1 MDVKRTQLIA
11 DQIRRRILGIAIKNG
26 GCYLA
31 QACSSAEII
40 ASLYTQIMNLGPSA
54 GAWDA
59 IEFPGVPGPDNMDYQ
74 HGSLYNGAPAPD
86 KDRFFVSCCH
96 YASVIYCALAATG
109 RISPAALD
117 KFNVD
122 GWNMEMIGAE
132 HSPGFE
138 NTAGSL
144 GQTISIAAGT
154 AHARKMRGET
164 GLVYCLLGDGELQEG
179 QNWECIQTASYY
191 NLDNFI
197 VVIDANGQQVEGAI
211 EDQMSEKNMVERFQ
225 AFGAECVTCN
235 GHDINS
241 IIEACHTEHQGKP
254 LVVICQ
260 THGYTAIPPLEEKFP
275 LLHFVRISEEEKPVY
290 QAIYD
295 EMTEKLEAAGIS
307 ESENG
312 IEAGADKQKA
322 DENKV
327 DEVESDEMCA
337 DKQACKKK
345 KDKGSKK
352 AKSKKKKD
360 KKQKGE
366 KQKDEK
372 GKHKKAKEKSKK
384 DKVKGGDQA

>member
-1 MDVKRTQLIA
+1 MEVKSTQQIA
-11 DQIRRRILGIAIKNG
+11 DQIRRQILGIAIKNG

-40 ASLYTQIMNLGPSA
+40 AALYTQIMNLGPSA
-54 GAWDA
+54 GEWDA
-59 IEFPGVPGPDNMDYQ
+59 IPFPGVPGPDNMDYQ

-154 AHARKMRGET
+154 AHARKMRGES

-179 QNWECIQTASYY
+179 QNWECIQTAAYY
-191 NLDNFI
+191 KLDNFI

-211 EDQMSEKNMVERFQ
+211 EDQMSEKHMKKRFS
-225 AFGAECVTCN
+225 AFGAKCVTCN
-235 GHDINS
+235 GHDVDSVIM
-241 IIEACHTEHQGKP
+241 ACRTAHKDKP
-254 LVVICQ
+254 LVVICK
-260 THGYTAIPPLEEKFP
+260 THGYTGVPLLKEKYP
-275 LLHFVRISEEEKPVY
+275 LLHFVRISEEEKPAY
-290 QAIYD
+290 QAVYD
-295 EMTEKLEAAGIS
+295 EMVNKENRDSEPLTVKKEKEKSEEAEDKPATRAEKKS
-307 ESENG
+307 EKKE
-312 IEAGADKQKA
+312 EKKA
-322 DENKV
+322 RKKAEKKPAKEPDEKPAMRGN
-327 DEVESDEMCA
+327 
-337 DKQACKKK
+337 KKK
-345 KDKGSKK
+345 KKKKKKKK
-352 AKSKKKKD
+352 AKGKEKTGKRN
-360 KKQKGE
+360 KKQKGGAE
-366 KQKDEK
+366 
-372 GKHKKAKEKSKK
+372 A
-384 DKVKGGDQA
+384 